1 MMVELYYYIIF
12 GKGDA
17 SEAIHWWAKLT
28 PEEEQAYKKAVEN
41 GEDLDEVPELQSV
54 LEREAGNIEV
64 EEIENARD
72 MQDETV
78 LEYLGEI
85 PIDPDDLNDLVAS
98 GDESVLEALGLTED
112 DIVSFDANDMDEEDL
127 PLIKDIDPDFEPSS
141 PFESGWILSVHFKQD
156 QEGTNG

>member
-1 MMVELYYYIIF
+1 MMVELYYSVLF
-12 GKGDA
+12 GKGDG
-17 SEAIHWWAKLT
+17 SEAIQWWAKLT

-64 EEIENARD
+64 EEIESARD
-72 MQDETV
+72 MQDDTV
-78 LEYLGEI
+78 LEYLGEV

-112 DIVSFDANDMDEEDL
+112 DIDSFDANDMDEEDL

-141 PFESGWILSVHFKQD
+141 PFESGWVLSVHFKQD
-156 QEGTNG
+156 QEA